1 MMNRALNTADDRRP
15 DEGQPEPSAVS
26 AVERA
31 VDAAQRIAVERL
43 ELMRLEIAE
52 SLARVA
58 KGSGLMAAAAL
69 IVVFGLA
76 GLAAALVVV
85 LAERLPLA
93 ASIAIVAGGHVVV
106 GIVIAAVG
114 ASIAGRKA
122 T

>member
-1 MMNRALNTADDRRP
+1 MMNRALTTADDRRP
-15 DEGQPEPSAVS
+15 EEGQPEPSAVS

-52 SLARVA
+52 SLTRVA
-58 KGSGLMAAAAL
+58 KGSGLMAAAGL
-69 IVVFGLA
+69 IIVFGLA

-85 LAERLPLA
+85 LAERMPLA

-106 GIVIAAVG
+106 GIALAVAGAA
-114 ASIAGRKA
+114 IAGRKA